1 MAVTTDNR
9 KSSTSLHTS
18 VCIMVLP
25 HCQNHIVAHT
35 QKECIATAGLRI
47 WCPPVNG
54 LFLWVSL
61 PQPPLDLWTG
71 KRGKKRH
78 LAPSTRRFIAH
89 FLDTSKRLIL
99 GHWNSSMYTLYTL
112 PYHYTGS
119 MYTLYTLPYTIPAQC
134 ILCIHTSVHY
144 TSSVYYTSYMYTKY
158 ILPYT
163 YISSTKPI
171 DWVLCLSLVSSHLQG
186 LSKWTCPL
194 QYGCKQ
200 KK

>member
-134 ILCIHTSVHY
+134 ILCIHYRTLY
-144 TSSVYYTSYMYTKY
+144 QLSVYFVYTLPYTIPAQCTIPANMYTKY
-158 ILPYT
+158 TLPYT
-163 YISSTKPI
+163 YTSSTKPI
-171 DWVLCLSLVSSHLQG
+171 DWVLCLSLVSSHL
-186 LSKWTCPL
+186 
-194 QYGCKQ
+194 
-200 KK
+200 